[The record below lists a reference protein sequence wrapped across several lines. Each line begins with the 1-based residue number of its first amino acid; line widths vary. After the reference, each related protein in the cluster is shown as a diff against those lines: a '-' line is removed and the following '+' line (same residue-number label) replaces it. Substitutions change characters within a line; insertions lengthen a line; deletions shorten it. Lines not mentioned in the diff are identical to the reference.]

1 MSNRIETNKTTDGFS
16 VVAAGVDIEKT
27 LGTAAYR
34 EVTTVIA
41 EGKASIP
48 TAGSVADYVAEH
60 SGGGGGET
68 YSFEEQVVG
77 TWFDK
82 PLYKRSYELPTPTL
96 LPQNQWNAIPT
107 ASGIVTVP
115 NGDKVIRTE
124 LYVPDSKSGHALCF
138 GKFDSDGVLG
148 VNPIVRHTV
157 GMVTITYTK
166 TTD

>member
-82 PLYKRSYELPTPTL
+82 PLYKRSYELSTPTV
-96 LPQNQWNAIPT
+96 LPQNQWNAIQS
-107 ASGIVTVP
+107 AIIP

-124 LYVPDSKSGHALCF
+124 FYLPDSKSGHSLCY
-138 GKFDSDGVLG
+138 GKFESNGMLSVF
-148 VNPIVRHTV
+148 PIVRHTV

>member
-82 PLYKRSYELPTPTL
+82 PLYKRSYELPTPTQI
-96 LPQNQWNAIPT
+96 PQNQWNYIQ
-107 ASGIVTVP
+107 SIVVP

-124 LYVPDSKSGHALCF
+124 FYIPEHKSGHALVF
-138 GKFDSDGVLG
+138 GRFASDNVLE
-148 VNPIVRHTV
+148 VNPIVKHTV
-157 GMVTITYTK
+157 GMITITYTK